1 VVGYDRNNNSFIMDV
16 DDYYKFNDMCWHADN
31 KGYIVNSIRNRANI
45 KMHRLVMSC
54 PTGMCVDHINGDKY
68 DNRKKNLRICTN
80 TENARNHVPQKNKT
94 ISGISK
100 TKYNKW
106 MARIGFDGER
116 IYLGTFD
123 SEQKAIAARIKAE
136 NELYGSFSY
145 IGRMVEKH

>member
-1 VVGYDRNNNSFIMDV
+1 M
-16 DDYYKFNDMCWHADN
+16 
-31 KGYIVNSIRNRANI
+31 
-45 KMHRLVMSC
+45 
-54 PTGMCVDHINGDKY
+54 
-68 DNRKKNLRICTN
+68 
-80 TENARNHVPQKNKT
+80 

-106 MARIGFDGER
+106 MARIGFNGER

-145 IGRMVEKH
+145 IGRTVEKH